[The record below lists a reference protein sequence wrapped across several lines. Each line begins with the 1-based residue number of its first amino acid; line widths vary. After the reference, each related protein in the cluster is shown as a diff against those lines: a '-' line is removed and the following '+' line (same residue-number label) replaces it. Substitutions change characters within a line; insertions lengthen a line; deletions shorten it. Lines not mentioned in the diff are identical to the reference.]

1 MTPMVRGPTPIN
13 ILLVEDD
20 PSDVDLTR
28 RALQR
33 AKLQNRVWIVG
44 DGVDALAFLRREGPH
59 RGVPRPDLVLLDL
72 LLPNLDGRD
81 VLMRI
86 REEPRWQAL
95 PVVVLTASDDEH
107 EQLAAHAARGLPI
120 DALPG
125 PPHRARCPIRD
136 TTHRGAADSAAR
148 LPVDG
153 PTAPRTIGREIRLSP
168 PSFRRSRTLILHIL
182 HAQCGGP
189 FRTPSSVGDGASR
202 WRQSDGSAPPCI
214 LCSSVRVHIIA
225 EERRQNGAFR
235 AGVGDATVVSASR
248 AAMSHDASEEFR
260 RCLRERVRLAREL
273 AALRAGFA
281 TVAEHYER
289 VLRSLQAL
297 GVELGITPQVIGHA
311 TDPDWGPATLL
322 VYGDERFLKHEQAVI
337 DLLLRKL
344 P

>member
-1 MTPMVRGPTPIN
+1 MDPRPSERRGQPLEQQEERMGHTAQEMAQREHMAPP
-13 ILLVEDD
+13 VPPD
-20 PSDVDLTR
+20 
-28 RALQR
+28 AQR
-33 AKLQNRVWIVG
+33 APL
-44 DGVDALAFLRREGPH
+44 
-59 RGVPRPDLVLLDL
+59 
-72 LLPNLDGRD
+72 
-81 VLMRI
+81 
-86 REEPRWQAL
+86 
-95 PVVVLTASDDEH
+95 
-107 EQLAAHAARGLPI
+107 
-120 DALPG
+120 
-125 PPHRARCPIRD
+125 
-136 TTHRGAADSAAR
+136 
-148 LPVDG
+148 
-153 PTAPRTIGREIRLSP
+153 
-168 PSFRRSRTLILHIL
+168 
-182 HAQCGGP
+182 
-189 FRTPSSVGDGASR
+189 
-202 WRQSDGSAPPCI
+202 CI

-235 AGVGDATVVSASR
+235 AGVGDATVVSASI

-297 GVELGITPQVIGHA
+297 GVELGITPQDIGHA